1 MRLPSGECIQCNNVN
16 GDKILNKF
24 KCYECKAFRGNCD
37 IDGLIGIQAFERKS
51 IEQIEK
57 ECGIKRKYDSDK

>member
-57 ECGIKRKYDSDK
+57 ECGIKRREQ